1 MKNKTVA
8 ILGLGLFGASVAKTL
23 ANQEVEVIAMD
34 KNMERVEEVMDH
46 VEQAVQ
52 GDFTKYDQLVSA
64 GVDAADVAIIASGER
79 LETSIMGVL
88 NLKKLGVAEVI
99 VKTKNKDYL
108 EVLRKVGADRVLLPE
123 VESGMRLANEL
134 AEHSIIDSFQID
146 DNYNIVEIHALTSWC
161 GKSLEELNLRANY
174 GFNVLAVKT
183 DKLQE
188 FSIVIDPK
196 MIIHE
201 GYLFVVLV
209 DEASLAK
216 FNEDNN

>member
-108 EVLRKVGADRVLLPE
+108 EVL
-123 VESGMRLANEL
+123 
-134 AEHSIIDSFQID
+134 
-146 DNYNIVEIHALTSWC
+146 
-161 GKSLEELNLRANY
+161 
-174 GFNVLAVKT
+174 
-183 DKLQE
+183 
-188 FSIVIDPK
+188 
-196 MIIHE
+196 
-201 GYLFVVLV
+201 
-209 DEASLAK
+209 
-216 FNEDNN
+216 

>member
-146 DNYNIVEIHALTSWC
+146 DNYNIVEMHALTSWC
-161 GKSLEELNLRANY
+161 GKSLEKLNLRANY

-196 MIIHE
+196 MIIRE

-209 DEASLAK
+209 DEAGLAK

>member
-23 ANQEVEVIAMD
+23 ANQDVEVIAMD

-46 VEQAVQ
+46 VEQAIQ
-52 GDFTKYDQLVSA
+52 GDFTKYEQLVSA
-64 GVDAADVAIIASGER
+64 GVDVADVAIIASGER

-88 NLKKLGVAEVI
+88 NLKKLGIAEVI

-146 DNYNIVEIHALTSWC
+146 DNYNIVEIHALTAWC
-161 GKSLEELNLRANY
+161 GKTLDKLNLRANY

-183 DKLQE
+183 DSSKE
-188 FSIVIDPK
+188 FSILIDPE

-201 GYLFVVLV
+201 GDLFVVLV
-209 DEASLAK
+209 DEESLAK
-216 FNEDNN
+216 FNEANN

>member
-146 DNYNIVEIHALTSWC
+146 DNHNIVEMHALTSWC
-161 GKSLEELNLRANY
+161 GKSLEKLNLRANY

-196 MIIHE
+196 MIIRE

-209 DEASLAK
+209 DEAGLAK

>member
-161 GKSLEELNLRANY
+161 GKSLEKVNLRANY
-174 GFNVLAVKT
+174 GFNVLAVKP
-183 DKLQE
+183 DSSQE

-201 GYLFVVLV
+201 GDLFVVLV

-216 FNEDNN
+216 FNEANN